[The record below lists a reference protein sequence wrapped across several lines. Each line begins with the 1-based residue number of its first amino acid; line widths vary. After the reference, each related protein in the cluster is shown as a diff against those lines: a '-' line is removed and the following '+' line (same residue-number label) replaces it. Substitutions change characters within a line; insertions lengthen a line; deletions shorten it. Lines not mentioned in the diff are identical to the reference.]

1 MVYEGKA
8 CGYDQGHRLP
18 KKGYYRQAMV
28 CEAVRLICKSDVDDD
43 PNAATFMMPLADWN
57 RYRHHTYKDR
67 REAELPYIRSADVI
81 TVEQTPAVK
90 PTPARPPIYTEFEL
104 VSTGIHIVTRR
115 DGTSGQ
121 TPCEFWNCGN
131 SSGFCKTRTPFK
143 VVNRASGKL
152 FAHLKACL

>member
-1 MVYEGKA
+1 MTAAEQSMVYEGEA
-8 CGYDQGHRLP
+8 CGYDQGHRFP
-18 KKGYYRQAMV
+18 KKGYRQAMV
-28 CEAVRLICKSDVDDD
+28 CEAVRFICKSDVDDD

-115 DGTSGQ
+115 DAAPQARHRVNSGSAGT
-121 TPCEFWNCGN
+121 
-131 SSGFCKTRTPFK
+131 
-143 VVNRASGKL
+143 RAVSARRAPL
-152 FAHLKACL
+152 SRR